1 MITIA
6 TNENNDIY
14 LGADGNLVLL
24 SGLDAVLQSCEHAM
38 KGVRGEMVYQVQA
51 GVPYFETVWDQKNI
65 PLFESDSVVEI
76 LAVPDVI
83 RVNRFDTVQVGD
95 VLQYEVEIVTQY
107 GQGVI
112 SGEL

>member
-1 MITIA
+1 
-6 TNENNDIY
+6 
-14 LGADGNLVLL
+14 
-24 SGLDAVLQSCEHAM
+24 
-38 KGVRGEMVYQVQA
+38 
-51 GVPYFETVWDQKNI
+51 
-65 PLFESDSVVEI
+65 VVDI